1 MSTGGH
7 VIIYEFDYLIGWEDV
22 LYDFLNPKTDYN
34 ELFELLMYRPTS
46 FAYIAHPDKKGL

>member
-22 LYDFLNPKTDYN
+22 LYDYLNPKTDYN